1 MGRITRALSA
11 TGDKIKANRGAGDIN
26 EMDHLQ
32 PLGDDSKP
40 LPQDD
45 GYSDR
50 TNESSGDVYLG
61 AFDYENKIAEPG
73 EKRTYA
79 RGDDGNAVS
88 HVYHK
93 KDGTIII
100 ANDSYSKTIS
110 PDGSYIE
117 TNGSYSKSVS
127 ADGSFTETN
136 GTYTKTVGV
145 DGSIN
150 ETNGAYSKTVDA
162 AGNKTEVGQIFNMN
176 GFIINPDG
184 SATSPVSVGAPILT
198 SPMLTANET
207 GVQMGGDVMM
217 NGENY
222 NVHAHTTGG
231 YKDAEDRPIVG
242 ASGPKV

>member
-11 TGDKIKANRGAGDIN
+11 TGDKIKADRGAGDIN

-45 GYSDR
+45 GWSDR

-79 RGDDGNAVS
+79 RDADGNAVS
-88 HVYHK
+88 HVYQK

-100 ANDSYSKTIS
+100 ANDSYSKVIS
-110 PDGSYIE
+110 PDGSFVE
-117 TNGSYSKSVS
+117 TNGAYSKSVN

-136 GTYTKTVGV
+136 GAYT
-145 DGSIN
+145 
-150 ETNGAYSKTVDA
+150 KTVDA

-184 SATSPVSVGAPILT
+184 SATSPVSVGAPIIASAT
-198 SPMLTANET
+198 MTAGET
-207 GVQMGGDVMM
+207 GVEMGGDVVM

-222 NVHAHTTGG
+222 NAHKHAAGD
-231 YKDAEDRPIVG
+231 YKDAEDRPVVG
-242 ASGPKV
+242 IGGAKA